1 MECSTHICVL
11 PDTSWALHV
20 LSRFHPARFHAI
32 QTHVFRGAVAPLG
45 GACGLPSESQQAAC
59 LVRRAVAP
67 VRSGWV
73 QAAVFRSPPR
83 VPSLRRQGAADA
95 PLAAM
100 AGAPAPQ
107 DEVVGDNA
115 LVVDP
120 PAPVVQPPPPIQH
133 DEDGGSELVEVERWW
148 FNPLALPNV
157 RTKPPAASTIE
168 RFVKIR
174 AGTNLAEAIRLTMQ
188 LSIRWPVALERVMQ
202 VETVLRRQR
211 REKLKKMKKRIAD
224 RIRRERRREVALAVL
239 RAVHQAQ
246 LQDADTVTEK
256 EIIMPAAGHLALS

>member
-1 MECSTHICVL
+1 
-11 PDTSWALHV
+11 
-20 LSRFHPARFHAI
+20 
-32 QTHVFRGAVAPLG
+32 
-45 GACGLPSESQQAAC
+45 
-59 LVRRAVAP
+59 
-67 VRSGWV
+67 
-73 QAAVFRSPPR
+73 
-83 VPSLRRQGAADA
+83 
-95 PLAAM
+95 M

-120 PAPVVQPPPPIQH
+120 PAPVVQPPPPIQY

-246 LQDADTVTEK
+246 LQDADTVH
-256 EIIMPAAGHLALS
+256 A